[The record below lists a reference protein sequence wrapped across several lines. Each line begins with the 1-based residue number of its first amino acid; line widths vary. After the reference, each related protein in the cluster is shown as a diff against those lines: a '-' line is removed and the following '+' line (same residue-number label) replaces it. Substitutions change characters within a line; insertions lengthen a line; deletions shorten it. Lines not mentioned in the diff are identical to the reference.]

1 MNLDQVTIR
10 NFRCFGRPN
19 PAELAPLTLLVG
31 ENSTGKTSFLAMIRA
46 LWDVAYANREPDF
59 MQAPYDLGSFEEII
73 HDPGPDVHVADS
85 FEGHFRIA
93 DASSFSAIFKSS
105 VGSAPV
111 PWRRRVEARD
121 GRAITVTQ
129 SNGSA
134 LSVRTRDA
142 GEKSWRRHQ
151 ISKLSVPFVTR
162 GSELAPLVFVVFD
175 LGLKDKARNS
185 WIDLVS
191 FASPFEQTPE
201 PFAGAPVRSKVRR
214 TYETGRPTHDPEGDS
229 VPRYLAN
236 LSRRSK
242 PGWDTLKG
250 RLEEFASEA
259 GLFDGIQVAP
269 LGGRAAN
276 PFQIEIMRRDAKGTA
291 GGWRNLIDMGYGVSQ
306 VLPVVTEILRED
318 APSLFL
324 LQQPEVHLHPSAQ
337 AALGTLFCE
346 AATQDHQLIVETH
359 SDYLINRVRMDVRD
373 KRVPVRPED
382 VSILYFERDGF
393 GVQIHSLR
401 VDEAGNLLNA
411 PPSYGRFF
419 LDETNRSLGY

>member
-1 MNLDQVTIR
+1 
-10 NFRCFGRPN
+10 
-19 PAELAPLTLLVG
+19 
-31 ENSTGKTSFLAMIRA
+31 MIRA

-59 MQAPYDLGSFEEII
+59 MQPPYDLGSFEEII
-73 HDPGPDVHVADS
+73 HDPGVGAGTADS
-85 FEGHFRIA
+85 FEGRFRIA
-93 DASSFSAIFKSS
+93 DAAAFSATFKSS
-105 VGSAPV
+105 DGSAPV
-111 PWRRRVEARD
+111 PWRRQVEAHD
-121 GRAITVTQ
+121 GQAITVTQ
-129 SNGSA
+129 SNGSG

-142 GEKSWRRHQ
+142 GEKSWRRHPM
-151 ISKLSVPFVTR
+151 SKFAVPFLKR
-162 GSELAPLVFVVFD
+162 GSELASLVFIVFD
-175 LGLKDKARNS
+175 IAKDDRAARDS
-185 WIDLVS
+185 WLELVS
-191 FASPFEQTPE
+191 FASPFSGTPE
-201 PFAGAPVRSKVRR
+201 PFAGAPVRSKVKR

-236 LSRRSK
+236 LSRRDK
-242 PGWDTLKG
+242 HGWDALRN
-250 RLEEFASEA
+250 RLEGFARDA

-269 LGGRAAN
+269 FGGRAAS
-276 PFQIEIMRRDAKGTA
+276 PFQIEIMRRDTKGTA

-337 AALGTLFCE
+337 AALGTLFCH

-373 KRVPVRPED
+373 RRVPLRSED

-401 VDEAGNLLNA
+401 IDEAGNLLDA
-411 PPSYGRFF
+411 PPSYGQFF
-419 LDETNRSLGY
+419 LDEANRSLEY